1 MDADDH
7 ALVHRRA
14 VLDEQ
19 SAPLLEREQ
28 RVGDRGTRLVA
39 DEHAVVALG
48 DLALDHIVAVEDV
61 AHETGTAGHGHE
73 LALEADQPARRDAVF
88 EADAPLAPA

>member
-19 SAPLLEREQ
+19 PAPLLEREQ
-28 RVGDRGTRLVA
+28 RVGDRRTRLVA
-39 DEHAVVALG
+39 DQHAVVALG
-48 DLALDHIVAVEDV
+48 DLALDHIVAVEDM
-61 AHETGTAGHGHE
+61 AHETRATGHGHE
-73 LALEADQPARRDAVF
+73 LALEADQTARRDAVL
-88 EADAPLAPA
+88 EADTPLAPA